1 MVLVAMIVGWNFRRA
16 IFCSDRIG
24 DDTSR
29 YGLRMR
35 RMDMPEGEHKLNR

>member
-1 MVLVAMIVGWNFRRA
+1 MVLVAMIVGRNLSWA
-16 IFCSDRIG
+16 VFCSDCIG

-29 YGLRMR
+29 YGLRMG